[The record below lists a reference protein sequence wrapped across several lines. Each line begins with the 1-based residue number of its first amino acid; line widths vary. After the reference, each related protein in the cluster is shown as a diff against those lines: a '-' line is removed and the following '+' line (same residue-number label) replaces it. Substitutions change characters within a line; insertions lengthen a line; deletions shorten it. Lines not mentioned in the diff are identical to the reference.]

1 MTEFK
6 PSKKKN
12 KSMPSSIRKVS
23 NSQYWSE
30 LSKTSKIMD
39 DRVAVFVEQTNVRI
53 VHPNE
58 TIKVKTSIS
67 TIITSKGKI
76 IID

>member
-6 PSKKKN
+6 PSKKKS
-12 KSMPSSIRKVS
+12 KSMPSSFRKAS

-30 LSKTSKIMD
+30 LSRTSKIMD

-53 VHPNE
+53 VQPNE

-76 IID
+76 VID

>member
-6 PSKKKN
+6 PSRKKS
-12 KSMPSSIRKVS
+12 KSMLSSFRKAS

-30 LSKTSKIMD
+30 LSRTSKIMD

-53 VHPNE
+53 VQPNE

-76 IID
+76 VID